1 MKYVRRIER
10 RTQLAVITTLP
21 LLGVALLT
29 LASTSDLTPQLMSEI
44 CDNGIDDDMDGLIDL
59 NDPECDCSVFAPV
72 SLIPNPSFE
81 DLACCPLSLGQI
93 ECAEAWVQA
102 SEPTTDFIHNCG
114 WSGPIDYLPPQ
125 PFPDGDGILGIRNG
139 RTPIQGE
146 TAPSPNWKEY
156 AGACLFSPLLAG
168 TSYRFEFDVG
178 FSDRNHS
185 PPVNIT
191 LYGTTD
197 CENLPFGIGNV
208 RLGCPTNGPNWVRL
222 GASFLSAGAGDKW
235 MKASID
241 VLPEEDIAAIVIGPG
256 CHRRVSEFDLY
267 YYLDN
272 LLLDKLETFEF
283 QISGTSHPCAN
294 DYLLEMPKRENTN
307 YQWYKDGV
315 SLVGETDHRL
325 GRMYGEGNYQVVT
338 TTVGNCQVSSTFTH
352 RVPEIQARSQVSICQ
367 EDTYSFGGREL
378 NTSGSYVHTFKSP
391 NNCDSTVVLELTV
404 LRELS
409 ETVNA
414 SVFEGEAYEVGG
426 FKVYKEG
433 RSDLTVRSSKGCDS
447 LVLLDLTYYDVYLP
461 PAFSPNNDGINDQFT
476 VLGSDDLAEV
486 VYLNIFDRWGNKI
499 ATGTEWDGREN
510 GQLVSPGVF
519 VYVVRLRMADGGE
532 RTFNGSVTVL
542 Y

>member
-1 MKYVRRIER
+1 PQ
-10 RTQLAVITTLP
+10 QL
-21 LLGVALLT
+21 
-29 LASTSDLTPQLMSEI
+29 SEI

-59 NDPECDCSVFAPV
+59 NDPDCNCSVFAPV

-81 DLACCPLSLGQI
+81 ELACCPLSLGQI

-114 WSGPIDYLPPQ
+114 WGGPIDYLPPQ

-146 TAPSPNWKEY
+146 TEPSPNWKEY

-178 FSDRNHS
+178 FSDRDHS
-185 PPVNIT
+185 PPINIT

-222 GASFLSAGAGDKW
+222 GASFLSAGAGNKW

-241 VLPEEDIAAIVIGPG
+241 VLPEEDIKAIAIGPG
-256 CHRRVSEFDLY
+256 CHRRISEYDLY

-283 QISGTSHPCAN
+283 QISGTSHPCSD
-294 DYLLEMPKRENTN
+294 DYRLEMPKRENTN

-315 SLVGETDHRL
+315 ALVGETSHRL
-325 GRMYGEGNYQVVT
+325 EQMHGEGDYQVVI
-338 TTVGNCQVSSTFTH
+338 TTVGNCQVSSTFSH
-352 RVPEIQARSQVSICQ
+352 RVPNIQASSQVSICQ

-378 NTSGSYVHTFKSP
+378 ATSGRYLHTFKSAD
-391 NNCDSTVVLELTV
+391 NCDSTVNLELTV
-404 LRELS
+404 LGELS
-409 ETVNA
+409 ETVSA
-414 SVFEGEAYEVGG
+414 RVFAGEAYEVGG

-433 RSDLTVRSSKGCDS
+433 RSDLTLVSSNGCDS
-447 LVLLDLTYYDVYLP
+447 LVQLDLAYYDVFIP
-461 PAFSPNNDGINDQFT
+461 TAFSPNNDGINDQFKVFGT
-476 VLGSDDLAEV
+476 DDLAEV
-486 VYLNIFDRWGNKI
+486 ISLNVFDRWGNKI
-499 ATGTEWDGREN
+499 ADGKEWDGRVN
-510 GQLVSPGVF
+510 GQAVSPGVF
-519 VYVVRLRMADGGE
+519 VYIVRLRMADGGE
-532 RTFNGSVTVL
+532 RTFKGAVTVL